1 MKRQIFVL
9 LIGLKFLS
17 IMTIINTTSTTLLVA
32 DNERFN
38 KWFNFGVVEFFE
50 TVVNG
55 APFNFTPKG
64 IRKQVRISIIE
75 RSEQLPPAEADQVWK
90 IVNGI
95 ISRDTRLIQN
105 ELYLLQLYCRLP
117 ISINHPEVLERLISN
132 GKRTEEVLNL
142 LEVDHWRNHPQH
154 DRWYEALTGR
164 SFAEANTPVTLPGKP
179 GVTLDGRQ
187 TKLYNEVQR
196 ILAKKKY
203 KGKEFK
209 IVMRWM
215 KQEVS
220 AEYPEQLM
228 QFLHQI
234 RRTNSADFEEVIDKV
249 LTRKHWVNS
258 PWAPEMLAFMLHK
271 GKWKKHY
278 IHEKVAKRVLPDEAF
293 VGWPELALMIASKH
307 DGRDDL
313 EEKTLSKRRWK
324 ASNAARAYT
333 GGKKPDIDRMRKAGE
348 KKSLKKWAQ
357 IVTDRCQQLRTNA
370 TASTAGASAEPVASI

>member
-1 MKRQIFVL
+1 MSSRKGRYNMKRQIFVL

-249 LTRKHWVNS
+249 LTRKH
-258 PWAPEMLAFMLHK
+258 
-271 GKWKKHY
+271 
-278 IHEKVAKRVLPDEAF
+278 
-293 VGWPELALMIASKH
+293 
-307 DGRDDL
+307 
-313 EEKTLSKRRWK
+313 
-324 ASNAARAYT
+324 
-333 GGKKPDIDRMRKAGE
+333 
-348 KKSLKKWAQ
+348 
-357 IVTDRCQQLRTNA
+357 
-370 TASTAGASAEPVASI
+370 